1 MLNLKIIDSP
11 QEENFENNIGF
22 LLHDVT
28 RLMKRLFDK
37 RMSTLDLTRSQWW
50 VLNFLYFNEGIN
62 QSDFAVLLDIEKAP
76 LSRLLYR
83 MEKKGWIERL
93 NDKND
98 KRIKNLFLSKKI
110 KPLIVDMRDMANL
123 TRQQALSGLSE
134 KEQITLRDNLKKIK
148 QTLSNQEF

>member
-1 MLNLKIIDSP
+1 M
-11 QEENFENNIGF
+11 EENFENNIGF

-83 MEKKGWIERL
+83 MEKKGWIERRS
-93 NDKND
+93 DKND

-110 KPLIVDMRDMANL
+110 KPLIVDMRDMANI

-134 KEQITLRDNLKKIK
+134 KEQIIFRENLKKIK
-148 QTLSNQEF
+148 QTLSTQEF

>member
-1 MLNLKIIDSP
+1 M
-11 QEENFENNIGF
+11 EENFENNIGF

-98 KRIKNLFLSKKI
+98 KRIKNLFLSNKI
-110 KPLIVDMRDMANL
+110 KPLIIDMRDMANL

-134 KEQITLRDNLKKIK
+134 KEQITLRENLKKIK

>member
-1 MLNLKIIDSP
+1 M
-11 QEENFENNIGF
+11 EENFENNIGF

-83 MEKKGWIERL
+83 MEKKGWVERRS
-93 NDKND
+93 DKSD

-110 KPLIVDMRDMANL
+110 KPLIIDMRDMANL

-134 KEQITLRDNLKKIK
+134 KEQIILRKNLKKIK

>member
-1 MLNLKIIDSP
+1 M
-11 QEENFENNIGF
+11 EENFENNIGF

-83 MEKKGWIERL
+83 MEKKGWIERRS
-93 NDKND
+93 DKND

-123 TRQQALSGLSE
+123 TRKQALSGLSE
-134 KEQITLRDNLKKIK
+134 KEQITLRENLKKIK
-148 QTLSNQEF
+148 QTLSTQEF

>member
-1 MLNLKIIDSP
+1 M
-11 QEENFENNIGF
+11 EENFENNIGF

-83 MEKKGWIERL
+83 MEKKGWIERRS
-93 NDKND
+93 DKND

-110 KPLIVDMRDMANL
+110 KPLIVDMRDMANF

-134 KEQITLRDNLKKIK
+134 KEQITLRENLKKLNKLYQIK
-148 QTLSNQEF
+148 NSK

>member
-1 MLNLKIIDSP
+1 M
-11 QEENFENNIGF
+11 EENFENNIGF

-83 MEKKGWIERL
+83 MEKKGWIERRS
-93 NDKND
+93 DKND

-134 KEQITLRDNLKKIK
+134 KEQITLRENLKKIK
-148 QTLSNQEF
+148 QTLSTQEF

>member
-1 MLNLKIIDSP
+1 M
-11 QEENFENNIGF
+11 EENFENNIGF

-37 RMSTLDLTRSQWW
+37 RMSTLNLTRSQWW

-83 MEKKGWIERL
+83 MEKKEWIERRS
-93 NDKND
+93 DKND

-110 KPLIVDMRDMANL
+110 KPLILDMRDMANL

-134 KEQITLRDNLKKIK
+134 KEQVKLRENLKKIK
-148 QTLSNQEF
+148 QTLSKQDI

>member
-1 MLNLKIIDSP
+1 M
-11 QEENFENNIGF
+11 EENFENNIGF

-37 RMSTLDLTRSQWW
+37 RMSKLDLTRSQWW

-83 MEKKGWIERL
+83 MEKKGWIERRS
-93 NDKND
+93 DKND

-110 KPLIVDMRDMANL
+110 KPLIIEMRDMANS
-123 TRQQALSGLSE
+123 TRKLALSGLSN
-134 KEQITLRDNLKKIK
+134 KEQTLFRQSLKKIK
-148 QTLSNQEF
+148 QTLSQNNF

>member
-1 MLNLKIIDSP
+1 M
-11 QEENFENNIGF
+11 EENFENNIGF

-62 QSDFAVLLDIEKAP
+62 QSDFSILLDIEKAP
-76 LSRLLYR
+76 LSRLLLR
-83 MEKKGWIERL
+83 MEKKGWLERRS
-93 NDKND
+93 DKND

-110 KPLIVDMRDMANL
+110 KPVIMDMRDMANL
-123 TRQQALSGLSE
+123 TREEALSSLNK
-134 KEQITLRDNLKKIK
+134 KEQSILRDYLSKIK
-148 QTLSNQEF
+148 KTLSKKDY

>member
-1 MLNLKIIDSP
+1 M
-11 QEENFENNIGF
+11 EENFENNIGF

-83 MEKKGWIERL
+83 MEKKGWIERRS
-93 NDKND
+93 DKND

-110 KPLIVDMRDMANL
+110 KPLIVDMRDMANF

-134 KEQITLRDNLKKIK
+134 KEQITLRENLKKIK

>member
-1 MLNLKIIDSP
+1 M
-11 QEENFENNIGF
+11 EENFENNIGF

-83 MEKKGWIERL
+83 MEKKGWIERR

-134 KEQITLRDNLKKIK
+134 KEQITLRENLKKIK

>member
-1 MLNLKIIDSP
+1 M
-11 QEENFENNIGF
+11 EENFENNIGF

-83 MEKKGWIERL
+83 MEKKGWIERRS
-93 NDKND
+93 DKND

-110 KPLIVDMRDMANL
+110 KPLIVDMRDMANI

-134 KEQITLRDNLKKIK
+134 KEQITLRENLKKIK

>member
-1 MLNLKIIDSP
+1 M
-11 QEENFENNIGF
+11 EENFENNIGF

-98 KRIKNLFLSKKI
+98 KRIKNLFLSNKI
-110 KPLIVDMRDMANL
+110 KPLIIDMRDMANL

-134 KEQITLRDNLKKIK
+134 KEQIIFRENLKKIK
-148 QTLSNQEF
+148 QTLSTQEF

>member
-1 MLNLKIIDSP
+1 M
-11 QEENFENNIGF
+11 EENFENNIGF

-110 KPLIVDMRDMANL
+110 KPLIIDMRDMANL

-134 KEQITLRDNLKKIK
+134 KEQITLRENLKKIK

>member
-1 MLNLKIIDSP
+1 M
-11 QEENFENNIGF
+11 EENFENNIGF

-98 KRIKNLFLSKKI
+98 KRIKNLFLSNKI
-110 KPLIVDMRDMANL
+110 KPLIIDMRDMANL

-134 KEQITLRDNLKKIK
+134 KEQITLRENLKKIK
-148 QTLSNQEF
+148 QTLSTQEL

>member
-1 MLNLKIIDSP
+1 
-11 QEENFENNIGF
+11 
-22 LLHDVT
+22 
-28 RLMKRLFDK
+28 
-37 RMSTLDLTRSQWW
+37 MSTLDLTRSQWW

-98 KRIKNLFLSKKI
+98 KRIKNLFLSNKI
-110 KPLIVDMRDMANL
+110 KPLIIDMRDMANL

-134 KEQITLRDNLKKIK
+134 KEQITLRENLKKIK

>member
-1 MLNLKIIDSP
+1 M
-11 QEENFENNIGF
+11 EENFENNIGF

-37 RMSTLDLTRSQWW
+37 RMSTLDLTRSQRW

-98 KRIKNLFLSKKI
+98 KRIKNLFLSNKI
-110 KPLIVDMRDMANL
+110 KPLIIDMRDMANL

-134 KEQITLRDNLKKIK
+134 KEQITLRENLKKIK

>member
-1 MLNLKIIDSP
+1 M
-11 QEENFENNIGF
+11 EENFENNIGF

-83 MEKKGWIERL
+83 MEKKGWIERRS
-93 NDKND
+93 DKND

-110 KPLIVDMRDMANL
+110 KPLIVDMRDMANS

-134 KEQITLRDNLKKIK
+134 KEQIMFRENLKKIK
-148 QTLSNQEF
+148 QTLSTQEF

>member
-1 MLNLKIIDSP
+1 M
-11 QEENFENNIGF
+11 EENFENNIGF

-83 MEKKGWIERL
+83 MEKKGWIERRS
-93 NDKND
+93 DKND

-134 KEQITLRDNLKKIK
+134 KEQIIFRENLKKIK
-148 QTLSNQEF
+148 QTLSTQEF

>member
-1 MLNLKIIDSP
+1 M
-11 QEENFENNIGF
+11 EENFENNIGF

-98 KRIKNLFLSKKI
+98 KRIKNLFLSNKI
-110 KPLIVDMRDMANL
+110 KPLIIDMRDMANL

-134 KEQITLRDNLKKIK
+134 KEQIILRENLKKIK

>member
-1 MLNLKIIDSP
+1 M
-11 QEENFENNIGF
+11 EENFENNIGF

-83 MEKKGWIERL
+83 MEKKGWLERRS
-93 NDKND
+93 DKSD

-110 KPLIVDMRDMANL
+110 KPLIIDMRDMANL

-134 KEQITLRDNLKKIK
+134 KEQIILRKNLKKIK

>member
-1 MLNLKIIDSP
+1 M
-11 QEENFENNIGF
+11 EENFENNIGF

-50 VLNFLYFNEGIN
+50 VLIFLYFNEGIN

-83 MEKKGWIERL
+83 MEKKGWIERRS
-93 NDKND
+93 DKND

-110 KPLIVDMRDMANL
+110 KPLIVDMRDMANF

-134 KEQITLRDNLKKIK
+134 KEQIIFRENLKKIK
-148 QTLSNQEF
+148 QTLSTQEF

>member
-1 MLNLKIIDSP
+1 M
-11 QEENFENNIGF
+11 EENFENNIGF

-83 MEKKGWIERL
+83 MEKKGWIERRS
-93 NDKND
+93 DKND

-134 KEQITLRDNLKKIK
+134 KEQIMFRENLKKIK
-148 QTLSNQEF
+148 QTLSTQEF

>member
-1 MLNLKIIDSP
+1 M
-11 QEENFENNIGF
+11 EENFENNIGF

-37 RMSTLDLTRSQWW
+37 RMSTLNLTRSQWW

-83 MEKKGWIERL
+83 MEKKGWVERRS
-93 NDKND
+93 DKSD

-110 KPLIVDMRDMANL
+110 KPLIIDMRDMANL

-134 KEQITLRDNLKKIK
+134 KEQIILRKNLKKIK

>member
-1 MLNLKIIDSP
+1 M
-11 QEENFENNIGF
+11 EENFENNIGF

-83 MEKKGWIERL
+83 MEKKGWIERRS
-93 NDKND
+93 DIND

-134 KEQITLRDNLKKIK
+134 KEQIMFRENLKKIK
-148 QTLSNQEF
+148 QTLSTQEF

>member
-1 MLNLKIIDSP
+1 M
-11 QEENFENNIGF
+11 EENFENNIGF

-83 MEKKGWIERL
+83 MEKKRWIERRS
-93 NDKND
+93 DKND

-110 KPLIVDMRDMANL
+110 KPLIVDMRDMANI

-134 KEQITLRDNLKKIK
+134 KEQITLRENLKKIK

>member
-1 MLNLKIIDSP
+1 M
-11 QEENFENNIGF
+11 EENFENNIGF

-50 VLNFLYFNEGIN
+50 GLNFLYFNEGIN

-83 MEKKGWIERL
+83 MEKKGWIERRS
-93 NDKND
+93 DKND

-134 KEQITLRDNLKKIK
+134 KEQITLRENLKKIK
-148 QTLSNQEF
+148 QTLSNKEF

>member
-1 MLNLKIIDSP
+1 M
-11 QEENFENNIGF
+11 EENFENNIGF

-83 MEKKGWIERL
+83 MEKKGWIERR

-110 KPLIVDMRDMANL
+110 KPLIVDMRDMANI

-134 KEQITLRDNLKKIK
+134 KEQITLRENLKKIK

>member
-1 MLNLKIIDSP
+1 M
-11 QEENFENNIGF
+11 EENFENNIGF

-83 MEKKGWIERL
+83 MEKKGWIERRS
-93 NDKND
+93 DKND

-110 KPLIVDMRDMANL
+110 KPLIVDMRDMANI

-134 KEQITLRDNLKKIK
+134 KEQITLRENLKKIK
-148 QTLSNQEF
+148 QTLSTQEF